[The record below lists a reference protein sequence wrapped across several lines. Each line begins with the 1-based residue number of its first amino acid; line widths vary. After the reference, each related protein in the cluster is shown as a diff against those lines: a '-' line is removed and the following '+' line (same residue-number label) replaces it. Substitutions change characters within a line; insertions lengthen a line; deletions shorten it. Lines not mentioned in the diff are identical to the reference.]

1 MFCTP
6 SIPFPRLPPSPLVV
20 RPGALQVRGDNLMG
34 ILEGLTRAPE
44 LRTRE
49 ERRQRAWRE
58 GGAGKDK
65 GAEEGGD
72 VIWFDLFMR
81 TTVSVVTTGVDG
93 KWVLSAASSDAL
105 EQRAHMC
112 M

>member
-1 MFCTP
+1 M
-6 SIPFPRLPPSPLVV
+6 
-20 RPGALQVRGDNLMG
+20 
-34 ILEGLTRAPE
+34 
-44 LRTRE
+44 
-49 ERRQRAWRE
+49 E
-58 GGAGKDK
+58 GG
-65 GAEEGGD
+65 EEGGD